1 MSTKTMKLSQVIA
14 LETDAKQRIQSAV
27 TKIHKAM
34 QKADLYNGSTAT
46 YEATREGEEEFP
58 SKKVKVR
65 LVAET
70 ALAEMAEHW
79 VELVDWTAAKDFGNC
94 SSGARADVIVD
105 GVTLVEQAPVPL
117 LLFLE
122 KQMTDLRKSIDVTPT
137 LDEAEDWVFDD
148 RMGYHRTAEP
158 VKTHKTKKLQKG
170 LVLHPPTVEH
180 PAQTQ
185 MITEDV
191 VVGYW
196 TGNKFS
202 GALTPTRKR
211 SLLKR
216 TNTLLGAIKVARE
229 EANHSKVDT
238 QNIGDGLYKFV
249 LGQTETS

>member
-1 MSTKTMKLSQVIA
+1 MAMKTMKLSQVIA
-14 LETDAKQRIQSAV
+14 LETDAKQRIQGVV

-34 QKADLYNGSTAT
+34 MKSDLYDGSTAT
-46 YEATREGEEEFP
+46 YETTREGEEAFP
-58 SKKVKVR
+58 PKKVKVR
-65 LVAET
+65 LVAEQ
-70 ALAEMAEHW
+70 ALSEMAEQW

-94 SSGARADVIVD
+94 SEGARADVIVD
-105 GVTLVEQAPVPL
+105 DVTLVEKAPVPL

-122 KQMTDLRKSIDVTPT
+122 KQVTDLRKAIDVTPT
-137 LDEAEDWVFDD
+137 LDEAEDWVYDD
-148 RMGYHRTAEP
+148 SLGYHRTKEP

-202 GALTPTRKR
+202 GALTPIRKKT
-211 SLLKR
+211 LLRR

-238 QNIGDGLYKFV
+238 KNIGDGLYKFV
-249 LGQTETS
+249 LGQE